1 MRQDADDFLVWPENM
16 ETVGL
21 FLSLETQWM
30 MSNGLSGCFHVGLS
44 YPALETAM
52 RLMEIPDKP
61 EMFKRIRVMELA
73 ALEVFDKKL
82 KEVKN
87 GR

>member
-1 MRQDADDFLVWPENM
+1 
-16 ETVGL
+16 
-21 FLSLETQWM
+21 
-30 MSNGLSGCFHVGLS
+30 MSNGLSGCFPVGLS